1 MIKMTVDDINR
12 MIKECGGEG
21 EIEYVNEFKK
31 GKRIHLT
38 LKHIP
43 TGVEDTCRKD
53 KLVII
58 HKIKGMLSSLTEEKI
73 NKIIEQCGMKDEV
86 VIDGTFKK
94 EGRLYIWLK
103 HIPTGR
109 RESCQKGEEAIKQ
122 KIRALKNEKP
132 QKREKAINRKGNG
145 WSIEKISIDEINSI
159 DEDIVFD
166 GGYKENGEKFIYL
179 KHIPSGKKWSCHSS
193 RREIM
198 KKIRAIKRTPQVTI
212 KEGVEGKVC
221 SACNKWKPLEEFSI
235 RKKMGKIRNECKSCR
250 SERSKKYRLDNIERI
265 SEYDSVRHKEKYL
278 KNKDVNLKEI
288 SEMLVK
294 TKPFLKG
301 LDAFGII
308 YKVTNVKTNRIYIG
322 QTVTSLNVRYGA
334 NLIQGWIQDRLKK
347 TNQKFKEELIDEN
360 DFIIDRIDVG
370 VCQYHLNRLES
381 FYINKYDSFY
391 NGYNNNSGPHIDN
404 EGIEEFNDILKKYNL
419 KFEGNKLIEI

>member
-1 MIKMTVDDINR
+1 MVKMTVDDINR

-38 LKHIP
+38 LKHIS

-53 KLVII
+53 KLAII

-73 NKIIEQCGMKDEV
+73 NKIIEQCGMKGEV

-94 EGRLYIWLK
+94 EGRQSYIWLK

-109 RESCQKGEEAIKQ
+109 RESCQKGEDVIKQ
-122 KIRALKNEKP
+122 KIRAFK
-132 QKREKAINRKGNG
+132 NG
-145 WSIEKISIDEINSI
+145 WCVEKLSIEEINNI
-159 DEDIVFD
+159 DKNIVYD
-166 GGYKENGEKFIYL
+166 GEYKEDGKTYIWL
-179 KHIPSGKKWSCHSS
+179 KHILSGEKWSCEK
-193 RREIM
+193 RRRSI
-198 KKIRAIKRTPQVTI
+198 KQKIKVINQTPYITMRCGIK
-212 KEGVEGKVC
+212 GKVC
-221 SACNKWKPLEEFSI
+221 TVCKEWKPLEEFGI
-235 RKKMGKIRNECKSCR
+235 RKEMGKMRNECKSCEN
-250 SERSKKYRLDNIERI
+250 ERSKRYRLNNIEYI
-265 SEYDSVRHKEKYL
+265 SKYDSIRHKEKYL